1 LGAGEIEERLS
12 DSGVGGRCVC
22 DTGANGTLR
31 AMKSRHIELLA
42 DVPPAWPAT
51 DRVAAHVSVPVLN
64 TVADNDGDDRHG
76 RGLRALAEIT
86 GDSGEIVVQSLRDLA
101 PDLAEWI
108 IDFSYGDVMA
118 RPGLD
123 LRSRQFA
130 TIAALTALGNAQ
142 PQLKVHIEAALNVG
156 CSRQEI
162 IEVILQMA
170 VFAGFPA
177 AINALNVARE
187 VFKARS
193 P

>member
-1 LGAGEIEERLS
+1 MS
-12 DSGVGGRCVC
+12 DSSVGARCVC
-22 DTGANGTLR
+22 GRGGVVTLR
-31 AMKSRHIELLA
+31 GMKSRNLESIP
-42 DVPPAWPAT
+42 DVPPAWQAP
-51 DRVAAHVSVPVLN
+51 DRVDAHAAVPVLN
-64 TVADNDGDDRHG
+64 TVAVNDGDDRRG

-86 GDSGEIVVQSLRDLA
+86 GDSGEAVVASLRDIA

-123 LRSRQFA
+123 RRSRQFA

-142 PQLKVHIEAALNVG
+142 PQLKVHIDGALNVG
-156 CSRQEI
+156 CTRQEV

-170 VFAGFPA
+170 VYAGFPA

-187 VFKARS
+187 VFNAR
-193 P
+193 